1 MLFYEYFINNTS
13 RSFFGLVVILSGQT
27 AQNTDSPVK
36 DTKVPVSD
44 ASEAQ
49 PLFKAKNSPDR
60 ITGSLYC
67 LRIQAGGGNRNRA
80 RPEANLIYQTS

>member
-49 PLFKAKNSPDR
+49 PLLQKKLPRPDYGQPILPAYPSR
-60 ITGSLYC
+60 G
-67 LRIQAGGGNRNRA
+67 R
-80 RPEANLIYQTS
+80 